1 MFLSLE
7 LNLKFDVEVLNQF
20 FVSVSDGN
28 LSHSSNFS
36 NFALGSALSA
46 KNAGDVDN

>member
-20 FVSVSDGN
+20 FVSVPDSN
-28 LSHSSNFS
+28 LSHSSDFS
-36 NFALGSALSA
+36 NFALGSALA
-46 KNAGDVDN
+46 TKNTGDVND